1 MQTKNSQADTAE
13 ANASRRADRLRNRRY
28 EAQANATPRQRAE
41 LARLSQAFAR
51 GLQPDNATPRQRAE
65 LARRKAQ
72 GIALV
77 LSPMKFLVRRLGAAH
92 AENAL
97 YTQALRTGYGSHI
110 QRLAVRVANGGAA

>member
-1 MQTKNSQADTAE
+1 MQTKNSPAATAE

-28 EAQANATPRQRAE
+28 EAQA
-41 LARLSQAFAR
+41 
-51 GLQPDNATPRQRAE
+51 NATPRQRAE